1 MPAHWT
7 GVNEVVNPDNTLAA
21 DALVIASR
29 ALNLQVCVL
38 FQTDI
43 AGSPLVLSSYCPGW
57 ISSHFGV
64 SILESWFLR
73 LLLPMLLA
81 MTTGVH
87 NPSIPLSNLST
98 RRLASFSAT
107 INIVWRYSL
116 ALSRWAEVELERSA
130 GSLTL
135 VKVTSVSSAFL

>member
-7 GVNEVVNPDNTLAA
+7 GVNEAVNPDNTLAA

-57 ISSHFGV
+57 INGIVLPGISSHSGV

-73 LLLPMLLA
+73 LMLSMLLA

-87 NPSIPLSNLST
+87 NPPIPPL
-98 RRLASFSAT
+98 
-107 INIVWRYSL
+107 
-116 ALSRWAEVELERSA
+116 
-130 GSLTL
+130 
-135 VKVTSVSSAFL
+135 

>member
-1 MPAHWT
+1 MWVALKRVVGSFLASLAWLGLARLLALSSMPAHWT
-7 GVNEVVNPDNTLAA
+7 GVNEAVNPDNTLAA
-21 DALVIASR
+21 DALDIASR

-57 ISSHFGV
+57 NNSIVLPVISSHSGV

-87 NPSIPLSNLST
+87 NPPNSPL
-98 RRLASFSAT
+98 
-107 INIVWRYSL
+107 
-116 ALSRWAEVELERSA
+116 
-130 GSLTL
+130 
-135 VKVTSVSSAFL
+135 

>member
-7 GVNEVVNPDNTLAA
+7 GVNEAVNPDNTLAA

-57 ISSHFGV
+57 NNGIVLPGISSHSGV

-73 LLLPMLLA
+73 LLLLLLSMLLA

-87 NPSIPLSNLST
+87 NPPIPPL
-98 RRLASFSAT
+98 
-107 INIVWRYSL
+107 
-116 ALSRWAEVELERSA
+116 
-130 GSLTL
+130 
-135 VKVTSVSSAFL
+135 

>member
-43 AGSPLVLSSYCPGW
+43 ARVPACPL
-57 ISSHFGV
+57 
-64 SILESWFLR
+64 
-73 LLLPMLLA
+73 LLLPRMEQWYSAAGDQQPLWCEH
-81 MTTGVH
+81 TGKLVPEAAAADVVGH
-87 NPSIPLSNLST
+87 DHWSSQ
-98 RRLASFSAT
+98 SA
-107 INIVWRYSL
+107 
-116 ALSRWAEVELERSA
+116 
-130 GSLTL
+130 
-135 VKVTSVSSAFL
+135 